1 MEELP
6 IRIKIA
12 DRTYRLRVEP
22 DSEAIVREA
31 AKLIQEQIKQYREG
45 GISDTQ
51 EALAMVAFDCLM
63 DKLRGEQHTQR
74 LQQMV
79 FDKITQLD
87 QVIAP
92 VITK

>member
-12 DRTYRLRVEP
+12 DRTYPLRVEP
-22 DSEAIVREA
+22 DSEAIVREI
-31 AKLIQEQIKQYREG
+31 AKLIQEQLKQYRES

-51 EALAMVAFDCLM
+51 DALAMVAFDSLIT
-63 DKLRGEQHTQR
+63 KVRSEQKMQR
-74 LQQMV
+74 LQQTV

-87 QVIAP
+87 QIATP
-92 VITK
+92 AITT